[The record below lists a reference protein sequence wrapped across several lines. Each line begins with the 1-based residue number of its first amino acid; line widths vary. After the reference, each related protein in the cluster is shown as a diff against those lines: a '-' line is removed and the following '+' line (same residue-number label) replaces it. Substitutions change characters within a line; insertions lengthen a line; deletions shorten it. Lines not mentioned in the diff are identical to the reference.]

1 MADRY
6 SPQLFRVPKS
16 FWMALDFSIPSA
28 DLTESSCFSSRLSLH
43 VWGIICTQSMQT
55 KRGSYEEP
63 VLLKEREIKAP
74 LPWEGWWSLFDY
86 LFKNINSN
94 TCRWSINQNNIKSA
108 HWNILIL
115 LTPPWPGFHPL
126 QIETYIFIPPHSTI
140 YTKGSI
146 PFKFNNVL
154 WKSFHSSVYRA
165 PSLYVICIVF
175 YYTNRA

>member
-126 QIETYIFIPPHSTI
+126 QIETYIFIPPTPQFTQKVAYLLNSTMYFGSRSTAVYTELLHSML
-140 YTKGSI
+140 S
-146 PFKFNNVL
+146 
-154 WKSFHSSVYRA
+154 A
-165 PSLYVICIVF
+165 
-175 YYTNRA
+175 